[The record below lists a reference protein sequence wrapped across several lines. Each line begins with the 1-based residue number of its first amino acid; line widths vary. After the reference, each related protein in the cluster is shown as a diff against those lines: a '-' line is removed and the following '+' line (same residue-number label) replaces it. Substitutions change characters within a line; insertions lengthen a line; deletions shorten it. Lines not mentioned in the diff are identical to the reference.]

1 MNRPHHGQSGR
12 RLSLGGIEVSRIG
25 LGTNRLRD
33 TDDNVAFIR
42 AAVDAGVQM
51 IDTAHLYTGGE
62 SEKTIGRA
70 LSSAPSSV
78 VVATKGGYGDAG
90 RGKPEMIRQ
99 EIEQSLASLRVGRIA
114 LYYLHRVDPE
124 TPIEESLG
132 AIKEYV
138 DRGAIERVGVSK
150 VDIPLIERA
159 RKVVPIA
166 AVQNEYNLAK
176 RKYDDVVDYC
186 AREGI
191 VFVPYYPLRAD
202 PGHALRE
209 IADLHQATPRQ
220 VMLAWLLKRSPA
232 MLPIPGT
239 LSLAHLQENLGALSI
254 ELSDTEFDVARARL
268 TNRYTA
274 TSWRPASSPRR
285 QSSCILT
292 GHS

>member
-1 MNRPHHGQSGR
+1 MTSIKQEAFTRLGR
-12 RLSLGGIEVSRIG
+12 TDVSRIG

-33 TDDNVAFIR
+33 TDANVAFIR
-42 AAVDAGVQM
+42 AAIDAGVQM

-70 LSSAPSSV
+70 LSQLGASPSSL

-90 RGKPEMIRQ
+90 RGKPEVLRR
-99 EIEQSLASLRVGRIA
+99 EIEQSLKSLRVERIA

-132 AIKEYV
+132 AITEYV
-138 DRGAIERVGVSK
+138 ARGAIERVGVSK

-166 AVQNEYNLAK
+166 AVQNEYNLDE

-186 AREGI
+186 EREKI
-191 VFVPYYPLRAD
+191 VFVPYYPLGADAGRAVQ
-202 PGHALRE
+202 E
-209 IADLHQATPRQ
+209 TADRHHATPQQ

-239 LSLAHLQENLGALSI
+239 LSLEHMRANLGAVSL
-254 ELSDTEFDVARARL
+254 ELSETEFD
-268 TNRYTA
+268 YI
-274 TSWRPASSPRR
+274 SS
-285 QSSCILT
+285 
-292 GHS
+292 G

>member
-1 MNRPHHGQSGR
+1 MRRGGASGSDT
-12 RLSLGGIEVSRIG
+12 RLRLGNLDVCRIG

-33 TDDNVAFIR
+33 TDAHVAFIR

-51 IDTAHLYTGGE
+51 IDTAHLYTAGE

-70 LSSAPSSV
+70 LTTPRTEI
-78 VVATKGGYGDAG
+78 VVATKGGYGGAG
-90 RGKPEMIRQ
+90 RGRPEVLRE
-99 EIEQSLASLRVGRIA
+99 EIEQSLAGLRTARIA
-114 LYYLHRVDPE
+114 LHYLHRVDPE

-138 DRGAIERVGVSK
+138 DRGAIERVGISQ
-150 VDIPLIERA
+150 VDIPLIDRA

-166 AVQNEYNLAK
+166 AVQNEYNLAE

-202 PGHALRE
+202 PGRALRDT
-209 IADLHQATPRQ
+209 ANRHRATPQQ

-239 LSLAHLQENLGALSI
+239 LSLAHLEENLGALSL
-254 ELSDTEFDVARARL
+254 ELSDAEFDELAGL
-268 TNRYTA
+268 PPSY
-274 TSWRPASSPRR
+274 
-285 QSSCILT
+285 
-292 GHS
+292 